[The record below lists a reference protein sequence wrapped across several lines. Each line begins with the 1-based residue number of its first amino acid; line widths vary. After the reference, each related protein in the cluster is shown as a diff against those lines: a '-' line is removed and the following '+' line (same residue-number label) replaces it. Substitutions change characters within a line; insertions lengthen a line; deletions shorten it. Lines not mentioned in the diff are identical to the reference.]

1 MAAKKRNNSVV
12 GTSHI
17 RSVCSPTT
25 PIVGLTNVHSVLYDI
40 PEHCDPQLHLVLI
53 KPADYSSSETWC
65 TLYGG
70 TLRLPKRDLLAPEDQ
85 NELIDG
91 LYFGPYGP
99 CEGKRKLK
107 AGCGSTTVATF
118 PHHERKTSG
127 QHWPV
132 QMC

>member
-53 KPADYSSSETWC
+53 KPSDYILKHGAPCMEAHFVCPSEIC
-65 TLYGG
+65 LH
-70 TLRLPKRDLLAPEDQ
+70 Q
-85 NELIDG
+85 
-91 LYFGPYGP
+91 
-99 CEGKRKLK
+99 
-107 AGCGSTTVATF
+107 
-118 PHHERKTSG
+118 KTKMS
-127 QHWPV
+127 
-132 QMC
+132 